1 MNKILRKIVRLPW
14 ILGTAIV
21 LLWNRTKAGRTLIT
35 TTYDLYPP
43 RLPKVFDGIKIVH
56 LTDLHGRNFG
66 AEQEELIKR
75 VRVLQPELIL
85 LTGDMYDKEQ
95 IPERRQEINR
105 LMQRL
110 TEEAPVYASMGN
122 HEIRSDEL
130 LEIDTEM
137 RHAGVRLLRD
147 RAAIVSRDEAR
158 IGICGLDPNPQE
170 KMLEEEEPEVRWE
183 RLAHTVARYE
193 AEPVPF
199 KILLA
204 HKPELLDDYA
214 AFGVD
219 LVFSGHAH
227 GGLLE
232 VPLLHKRLLAP
243 GQGVFPHFS
252 QGIYRKDRTLLV
264 LSSGL
269 GGPRLGLKPE
279 IVCVRL
285 HAPNKDLS
293 TKKTL

>member
-1 MNKILRKIVRLPW
+1 MSEMKRIFRKIIRLPW

-43 RLPKVFDGIKIVH
+43 RLPKVFDGLKIVH
-56 LTDLHGRNFG
+56 LTDLHGRSFG
-66 AEQEELIKR
+66 PGQEELNQRIR
-75 VRVLQPELIL
+75 ALQPDLIL

-95 IPERRQEINR
+95 FPERRQEINR
-105 LMQRL
+105 WMKAL
-110 TEEAPVYASMGN
+110 TEEVPVYASMGN
-122 HEIRSDEL
+122 HEIRSNEL
-130 LEIDTEM
+130 LEIETEM
-137 RHAGVRLLRD
+137 RRAGVRLLRD
-147 RAAIVSRDEAR
+147 RAAILSRDDAK

-183 RLAHTVARYE
+183 RLARTVARYE
-193 AEPVPF
+193 SEPVPF

-243 GQGVFPHFS
+243 GQGVFPRFS
-252 QGIYRKDRTLLV
+252 QGIYRKNKTLMV

-279 IVCVRL
+279 IVYVRL
-285 HAPNKDLS
+285 HAP
-293 TKKTL
+293 KK